1 MKILHVIY
9 DDVENPWCGGGGAL
23 RVLEVNRHLSQEHRI
38 TVLTGNFP
46 GARDQKRGR
55 VFYRRVGTKASYVMS
70 RLSFALL
77 APFYIRKLEADI
89 VVNECSFFAPCFADL
104 YTRKPVVNV
113 IHHIMGTHALR
124 IHPLYGFFPFLAEK
138 VFLKTA
144 GNIIT
149 STRQVKEFFG
159 NLDDRKQVVSIPNG
173 VSDDLFTLPPEEKNF
188 ILFLGR
194 IDLYMKG
201 LDILID
207 AFYRIR
213 ARDVFLRIAGSGK
226 KSDVKKLIGK
236 IQDCGMEGKIS
247 YLGRVSEAEK
257 KELLRTCLFLV
268 MPSRFE
274 GWGITAVEAN
284 AAAKPVLGTKIWGLT
299 EAVADGRTGLLV
311 EAGNSKQLSSAMDH
325 LISNHGLRAD
335 LGTKARIR
343 ARQFSW
349 EAIARNQCAFY
360 ESLREKRNG

>member
-46 GARDQKRGR
+46 GARDEKRGR
-55 VFYRRVGTKASYVMS
+55 VLYRRVGTNASYVMS

-124 IHPLYGFFPFLAEK
+124 IHPFYGFFPFLAEK

-144 GNIIT
+144 RNIIT
-149 STRQVKEFFG
+149 STRQVKEFFRKLG
-159 NLDDRKQVVSIPNG
+159 GRKQVVNIPNG
-173 VSDDLFTLPPEEKNF
+173 VSDALFTLRPEEKNF

-201 LDILID
+201 LDILIE
-207 AFYRIR
+207 AFQRIR
-213 ARDVFLRIAGSGK
+213 DRDVCLKIAGSGK
-226 KSDVKKLIGK
+226 KGDVKKLIRK
-236 IQDCGMEGKIS
+236 IQDYGMEGKVG
-247 YLGRVSEAEK
+247 YLGRVSVAEK
-257 KELLRTCLFLV
+257 MELLRTCLFLV

-284 AAAKPVLGTKIWGLT
+284 AAAKPVVGTKIWGLS
-299 EAVADGRTGLLV
+299 EAVSDGKTALLV
-311 EAGNSKQLSSAMDH
+311 EPGSGAKLAGAME
-325 LISNHGLRAD
+325 LLLENGALRKD
-335 LGTKARIR
+335 LGNEGR
-343 ARQFSW
+343 AWAKRFSW
-349 EAIARNQCAFY
+349 EAISRDQLAFY
-360 ESLREKRNG
+360 HSILAST

>member
-23 RVLEVNRHLSQEHRI
+23 RVLEVNERLSREHRI

-46 GARDQKRGR
+46 GARDEQRGR
-55 VFYRRVGTKASYVMS
+55 VLYRRAGTKASYVMS

-77 APFYIRKLEADI
+77 APFYIRKIEADI

-104 YTRKPVVNV
+104 YTRRPVVNV
-113 IHHIMGTHALR
+113 LHHIMGVHALKL
-124 IHPLYGFFPFLAEK
+124 HPFYGFFPFLAEK
-138 VFLKTA
+138 VFLKTVR
-144 GNIIT
+144 NIVT
-149 STRQVKEFFG
+149 STRQVREFFREFDG
-159 NLDDRKQVVSIPNG
+159 RKRVVNIPNG
-173 VSDDLFTLPPEEKNF
+173 VADDLFTLLPEEKNF

-201 LDILID
+201 LDLLIE

-213 ARDVFLRIAGSGK
+213 DRDVFLKIAGSGK
-226 KSDVKKLIGK
+226 KGDVKRLIRK
-236 IQDCGMEGKIS
+236 IQDYGMEERVS
-247 YLGRVSEAEK
+247 YLGRVSEEGK
-257 KELLRTCLFLV
+257 RELLRTCLFLV

-299 EAVADGRTGLLV
+299 EAVAEGRTGLLV
-311 EAGNSKQLSSAMDH
+311 EPGSSEKLAAAMKILLED
-325 LISNHGLRAD
+325 GALRKN
-335 LGTKARIR
+335 LGKEGRVWAKT
-343 ARQFSW
+343 FSW
-349 EAIARNQCAFY
+349 AAIAEEQLAFY
-360 ESLREKRNG
+360 RSVIDQT